1 MFKKIYKEDLFLLPD
16 KEFWTF
22 YILLRKGKD
31 YYLECGAKSREESPN
46 SRGFYSYEHALF
58 TIDGELINFNL
69 YMRPSLITYIQKTI
83 KVNQETFRKEI
94 IMATKTQ
101 FEKKVCQLSYEFGEL
116 LKKKDHNQAW
126 TKAGELNALL
136 KKEETKELKQDLVEQ
151 LQNELR
157 GYYFINGEIEKANK
171 PTLCKR
177 FKVY

>member
-69 YMRPSLITYIQKTI
+69 YI
-83 KVNQETFRKEI
+83 F
-94 IMATKTQ
+94 
-101 FEKKVCQLSYEFGEL
+101 KKL
-116 LKKKDHNQAW
+116 L
-126 TKAGELNALL
+126 
-136 KKEETKELKQDLVEQ
+136 
-151 LQNELR
+151 R
-157 GYYFINGEIEKANK
+157 
-171 PTLCKR
+171 
-177 FKVY
+177 